1 MEVVNSF
8 CLFCNPLDG
17 QWSLTRS
24 SEWWVFKARYILQ
37 LISGPQ
43 MAKDPCQGL
52 APARMLFRDRFFSD
66 TLIFSDTLNISMVKT
81 SVSTQSLLSVWWLLA
96 WTMSCNLSSP
106 SGQKAVPGASKS
118 PAFRCLSHLEEWL
131 WHQYASVMGGYS
143 DAHRCWHRCSWLWIH
158 GWLWLVMD
166 GDSWKPAMTNIFE
179 VHCLRVTGPRRWGRK
194 GVAAFCL
201 CHEESLLD
209 QICWMIWR

>member
-1 MEVVNSF
+1 MEAVEAVEAVNSF

-66 TLIFSDTLNISMVKT
+66 TLNISMVKT
-81 SVSTQSLLSVWWLLA
+81 SVSTQSFLSVWWLLA

-106 SGQKAVPGASKS
+106 SGSGTGCLKVASIS
-118 PAFRCLSHLEEWL
+118 VVFPTWRNGYGISMHQL
-131 WHQYASVMGGYS
+131 WVVIQMLIDVDI
-143 DAHRCWHRCSWLWIH
+143 DAH
-158 GWLWLVMD
+158 GYGFMD
-166 GDSWKPAMTNIFE
+166 GY
-179 VHCLRVTGPRRWGRK
+179 G
-194 GVAAFCL
+194 
-201 CHEESLLD
+201 
-209 QICWMIWR
+209 